1 MSGRCVGAGLGGL
14 SGTWLTESSLGH
26 SISKHLCP
34 FHAGPCTGRWGHHG
48 LSDDTAWL
56 ALWESRSE
64 EKAALDPHTP
74 GGGSSTWLP
83 GEGQGGAGLTGGPGS
98 SPPPVLVT
106 MGKLRSGKGKVGPR
120 PHRDVGASWAK
131 APHATPQVLSL
142 RSVSDGNH
150 G

>member
-1 MSGRCVGAGLGGL
+1 MQGLVLAAGGTTDSVMIPRGLPSGSPGLRRRPLWIRTLPVGGV
-14 SGTWLTESSLGH
+14 
-26 SISKHLCP
+26 
-34 FHAGPCTGRWGHHG
+34 RHG
-48 LSDDTAWL
+48 YL
-56 ALWESRSE
+56 
-64 EKAALDPHTP
+64 
-74 GGGSSTWLP
+74 
-83 GEGQGGAGLTGGPGS
+83 GEGQGGAGLTGGPSS